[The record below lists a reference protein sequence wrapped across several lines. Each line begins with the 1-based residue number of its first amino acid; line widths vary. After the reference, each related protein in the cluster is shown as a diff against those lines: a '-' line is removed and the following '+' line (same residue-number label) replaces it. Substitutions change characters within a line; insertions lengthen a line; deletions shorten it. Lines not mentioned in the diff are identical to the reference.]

1 VEFAMPFAKHAAVAL
16 AAALTLIAAPA
27 GLAAGEVPE
36 PTAKVDNGLGELP
49 PYTQWN
55 ETWMYA
61 IPADSIDNGLGEMPD
76 VSRIT
81 EVWLYAI
88 PAEKVDSGLGEIVAR
103 STAAGDRR

>member
-1 VEFAMPFAKHAAVAL
+1 MPFAKHAVVAL

-27 GLAAGEVPE
+27 GLAADEVPE
-36 PTAKVDNGLGELP
+36 PAAKVDNGLGALP

-55 ETWMYA
+55 ETWMHA
-61 IPADSIDNGLGEMPD
+61 IPADSIDDGLGEMPH

-81 EVWLYAI
+81 EVWLHAI

-103 STAAGDRR
+103 ANTAGGLR

>member
-1 VEFAMPFAKHAAVAL
+1 MSLAKHAAVAL

-27 GLAAGEVPE
+27 GLAADQVPE
-36 PTAKVDNGLGELP
+36 PAAKVDDGLGTLP

-76 VSRIT
+76 VSRIN
-81 EVWLYAI
+81 EVWLYAM
-88 PAEKVDSGLGEIVAR
+88 PAEKIDSGLGEIVAR
-103 STAAGDRR
+103 ATPTGERR

>member
-1 VEFAMPFAKHAAVAL
+1 MSFAKHVTVAL
-16 AAALTLIAAPA
+16 AAALTLITAPA
-27 GLAAGEVPE
+27 GLAAADVPE
-36 PTAKVDNGLGELP
+36 PAAKVDNGLGELP

-61 IPADSIDNGLGEMPD
+61 IPADSIDNGLGDMPD

-81 EVWLYAI
+81 AVWLYAM

-103 STAAGDRR
+103 ASPAGGLR

>member
-1 VEFAMPFAKHAAVAL
+1 VPFAKHAAVAL

-27 GLAAGEVPE
+27 GLAADDVPE
-36 PTAKVDNGLGELP
+36 PAAKVDNGLGALP

-61 IPADSIDNGLGEMPD
+61 IPADSIDDGLGEMPD

-81 EVWLYAI
+81 EVWLYAM
-88 PAEKVDSGLGEIVAR
+88 PAEKIDSGLGEIVAR
-103 STAAGDRR
+103 ASAPSSLR

>member
-1 VEFAMPFAKHAAVAL
+1 MPFAKHAVAAL

-27 GLAAGEVPE
+27 GLAADEVPE
-36 PTAKVDNGLGELP
+36 PAAKVDNGLGALP

-55 ETWMYA
+55 ETWLYA
-61 IPADSIDNGLGEMPD
+61 VPADSVDNGLGEMPD

-81 EVWLYAI
+81 EVWLYAM

-103 STAAGDRR
+103 ASPAGDLR

>member
-1 VEFAMPFAKHAAVAL
+1 MSFAKHVTVAL
-16 AAALTLIAAPA
+16 AAALTLITAPA
-27 GLAAGEVPE
+27 GLAADEVPE
-36 PTAKVDNGLGELP
+36 PAAKVDNGLGALP

-81 EVWLYAI
+81 EVWLYAM
-88 PAEKVDSGLGEIVAR
+88 PAEKIDSGLGEIVAR
-103 STAAGDRR
+103 TSAPSTLR

>member
-1 VEFAMPFAKHAAVAL
+1 MSFAKHAAVAL

-27 GLAAGEVPE
+27 GLAADEVPA
-36 PTAKVDNGLGELP
+36 PAAKVDNGLGALP

-55 ETWMYA
+55 ETWLYA
-61 IPADSIDNGLGEMPD
+61 VPADSVDDGLGEMPD

-81 EVWLYAI
+81 AVWLYAM

-103 STAAGDRR
+103 ASTAGDLR